1 MRRGAPRPPNK
12 SEPTPTPI
20 PNVPPAFP
28 GSLEIGRLAGVQGQS
43 ASNHEFFIAGGTLP
57 LGSDSYL
64 ERAAD
69 RQILESLLSGRFCY
83 VLNSRQMGKSSLC
96 VRTMARLAE
105 QGIRCAFIDITK
117 LGGRNVT
124 PEQWYAGMA
133 LEIGRSTGLRKD
145 ILEYWK
151 VEENIGP
158 MQRFFGAI
166 RHVVLGS
173 SNEKFVIFVDEIDST
188 RSLPFNT
195 DEFFSGVR
203 ECFNRR
209 VQEPDFERLTFC
221 FLGVA
226 VPSDLIHDART
237 TPFNIGDR
245 IYLRD
250 FTQEEVKKLAGH
262 LGPHGEAV
270 LERVHHWTNGHP
282 FLTQSLCR
290 ALMLQPEPG
299 VKDVDEMIQRDL
311 LEPKV
316 RETNINLSD
325 VGNRVLNGYADGDDV
340 DEFRANILSAYQ
352 KALTGKEQLFDDE
365 SNRITAVLKLSGLMR
380 SEGKQLFVRN
390 RIYENVF
397 GKEWITENMPEQEV
411 RRQKTAYTRGVI
423 RTAVIAATIIGIIGF
438 LAINNISL
446 RKKAEETAREMSW
459 RSYVSDM
466 NRLPV
471 LYDQNNTLL
480 MERLLERHAK
490 AEWRG
495 PEWDLW
501 NARINDALWK
511 GPIRQGQGGSEDF
524 FPGQERLIWL
534 YGNTASV
541 IETKNGRVLEKFE
554 LPEPGPEQVAVM
566 WDGRTMLRSGLPGQ
580 SSYLIDLESKQV
592 INRCP
597 PGMAIW
603 PWRGALSRDGRYA
616 IGGTLEAQGIIDLS
630 TMKFVQSWKMQNASW
645 LLGFMPDGKSV
656 ARADQVGNLVTIRWY
671 DIATKKIIREM
682 KDMKNVWAGPMLAQ
696 EWITLTYSDG
706 WLRRFRLSDSK
717 LLWEIRLGDEKLASA
732 TESADGS
739 LVAASTDSRTG
750 YLVRIEN
757 NVPRL
762 VRRFPDAGSLTV
774 SDDGKRIYASYR
786 QVRAFDTTSLGTTI
800 EKRLPNFLGSIVN
813 LKATDDLLAFNS
825 NLVTL
830 LKFKDGDFRTW
841 HVNSDAKEVL
851 TWGIADPMQPATLQ
865 NAAGKVRIF
874 NYATNETLA
883 SFDYKPGFDRM
894 LILDENRLLYGN
906 AFREF
911 DLIDIKTGTKKPGLS
926 LKADLASW
934 TLSAQK
940 ELIATGGMDGT
951 LALFDAKSL
960 KTLWTAKEHYLTI
973 RNLAFSTDGAFL
985 VTASADDTAI
995 VWDVKMGKMISR
1007 MEGHAQDVV
1016 AADFLPGNKRVVT
1029 ASRDKTV
1036 RLWDVKTG
1044 VELTTIGLI
1053 GDSVTFCSVCRDQ
1066 KYIIAGNE
1074 SGLLKAWPLAGTLT
1088 KRP

>member
-1 MRRGAPRPPNK
+1 MDLPANVVSSGAD
-12 SEPTPTPI
+12 
-20 PNVPPAFP
+20 
-28 GSLEIGRLAGVQGQS
+28 
-43 ASNHEFFIAGGTLP
+43 FFVAGGTLP
-57 LGSDSYL
+57 LQSGSYI

-69 RQILESLLSGRFCY
+69 QQILASLQSGRFCY

-96 VRTMARLAE
+96 VRTMSRLTE
-105 QGIRCAFIDITK
+105 KGIRCAFIDITK

-133 LEIGRSTGLRKD
+133 LEIGRSTGLRKE

-151 VEENIGP
+151 SEESVGP
-158 MQRFFGAI
+158 MQRFFGAL
-166 RHVVLGS
+166 RQVVLGS
-173 SNEKFVIFVDEIDST
+173 SNDRFVIFVDEIDST

-195 DEFFSGVR
+195 DEFFAGVR

-209 VQEPDFERLTFC
+209 VQEPEFERLTFC

-237 TPFNIGDR
+237 TPFNIGER

-250 FTQEEVKKLAGH
+250 FKLEEALPLAKH
-262 LGPHGEAV
+262 LGPQGKAV
-270 LERVHHWTNGHP
+270 LERVHYWTNGHP
-282 FLTQSLCR
+282 FLTQSICR
-290 ALMLQPEPG
+290 ALMQQPEPT
-299 VKDVDEMIQRDL
+299 VAEVDAMIQRDL

-352 KALTGKEQLFDDE
+352 KARAGKEPLVDDE

-390 RIYENVF
+390 RIYEHVF

-411 RRQKTAYTRGVI
+411 RRQRSAYTKGVI
-423 RTAVIAATIIGIIGF
+423 RTALISATIIGIIGF

-501 NARINDALWK
+501 NGRINDALWK
-511 GPIRQGQGGSEDF
+511 GPIRQGTGGEDF
-524 FPGQERLIWL
+524 FPGQERLLWMV
-534 YGNTASV
+534 GGTASI
-541 IETKNGRVLEKFE
+541 IETKNGKELEKFD
-554 LPEPGPEQVAVM
+554 LPEPGGGSFAVM
-566 WDGRTMLRSGLPGQ
+566 WDGKTIVHTYAPGK
-580 SSYLIDLESKQV
+580 SYLFDIKSRKV
-592 INRCP
+592 INHCP
-597 PGMAIW
+597 PGMSIW
-603 PWRGALSRDGRYA
+603 PWRGSYSRDGRYA
-616 IGGTLEAQGIIDLS
+616 IGATVDAQEGVIDLS
-630 TMKFVQSWKMQNASW
+630 TMKFVQSWKWQNGAW
-645 LLGFMPDGKSV
+645 FVGFMPDGKSV
-656 ARADQVGNLVTIRWY
+656 ARAEQVGNILTIRWY
-671 DIATKKIIREM
+671 DIATRKVIREM
-682 KDMKNVWAGPMLAQ
+682 KDLKNVWAGPMLRQ
-696 EWITLTYSDG
+696 DWITLTYSDG
-706 WLRRFRLSDSK
+706 WLRRFRLSDNK
-717 LLWEIRLGDEKLASA
+717 LLWEIRLGDEKLGSA

-757 NVPRL
+757 SVPQL
-762 VRRFPDAGSLTV
+762 VRRFSDAGSLTV
-774 SDDGKRIYASYR
+774 SDDGKRTYASYR
-786 QVRAFDTTSLGTTI
+786 QVRAFDTASLGSTI
-800 EKRLPNFLGSIVN
+800 EKRLPNFLGAISH
-813 LKATDDLLAFNS
+813 LKATDDLWAYNS

-830 LKFKDGDFRTW
+830 LKFRDGDFRTW
-841 HVNSDAKEVL
+841 YVNSDAKEVS
-851 TWGIADPMQPATLQ
+851 TWRSFDPMQPAAMT
-865 NAAGKVRIF
+865 NDNGKVHVF
-874 NYATNETLA
+874 KMATNETIA
-883 SFDYKPGFDRM
+883 SFEYKPGVDRM
-894 LILDENRLLYGN
+894 LILDEIRLLYGN

-911 DLIDIKTGTKKPGLS
+911 DLIDITTGTKKPGLS
-926 LKADLASW
+926 LKADLTIW

-940 ELIATGGMDGT
+940 EHIAVGGLDGT
-951 LALFDAKSL
+951 LALFDANSL
-960 KTLWTAKEHYLTI
+960 KTLWTAKEHFLAI
-973 RNLAFSTDGAFL
+973 SNLAFSTDGKFL

-995 VWDVKMGKMISR
+995 VWDVKSGKMISR
-1007 MEGHAQDVV
+1007 LEGHADNVV

-1029 ASRDKTV
+1029 ASSDKTV
-1036 RLWDVKTG
+1036 RLWDVTTG
-1044 VELTTIGLI
+1044 VELTTVGLI
-1053 GDSVTFCSVCRDQ
+1053 GANPTFCSISKDQ
-1066 KYIIAGNE
+1066 KYIIAGTE
-1074 SGLLKAWPLAGTLT
+1074 TGLLKAWPLAGGVS
-1088 KRP
+1088 KSPY